1 MSIPDIVGHPW
12 LNDRIS
18 TNNELKLEFS
28 KRKADEVDRKKKEAK
43 EKLDAQ
49 DALTGKESERLHET
63 TMQKRQRGGCEV
75 GRDGI
80 YRKCAQ

>member
-1 MSIPDIVGHPW
+1 MYV
-12 LNDRIS
+12 
-18 TNNELKLEFS
+18 ELAWYVTQALS
-28 KRKADEVDRKKKEAK
+28 QGDVVLSVPMDVCIIRQ
-43 EKLDAQ
+43 LDAQ